1 MTSKLKVTIQDIAD
15 YTDVS
20 TATVS
25 RVINGKDKVS
35 EQTKDKVLNAI
46 VELGFVV
53 KRSDQLSDDQS
64 KTILV
69 CATELKNPFNVPVI
83 DGVQNSAYKHGFD
96 ILLLQTKDLYTEFSD
111 YESVLK
117 SQRFAGI
124 VFLSSVTSKQLE
136 IISEQMNYRLPI
148 VFCSEYIDG
157 LDIPYVAIDDVEAMR
172 KSTEYVL
179 SIGAR
184 KIAFLNSSLKHNYA
198 RKRERGFRDA
208 MEKNNIPID
217 ENLIVHLSSVNYNLA
232 YSNTLY
238 LLSQENKPD
247 AIVCVADTYAI
258 GAINA
263 CRKKGVRVPEDC
275 AIIGFDNLELATM
288 AYPTLTTIDQPSYQL
303 GYQSCELLVERILYP
318 DTPTKK
324 ILLDTE
330 LIVRESTP
338 INIIKGEK

>member
-1 MTSKLKVTIQDIAD
+1 MSNKLKVTIQDIAD
-15 YTDVS
+15 YTNVS

-35 EQTKDKVLNAI
+35 EQTKEKVMNAI
-46 VELGFVV
+46 VELGFVI
-53 KRSDQLSDDQS
+53 KRTDQLSDDES

-83 DGVQNSAYKHGFD
+83 DGIQNSAYKHGYD
-96 ILLLQTKDLYTEFSD
+96 ILLLQTKDLYTEFED
-111 YESVLK
+111 YETVLK
-117 SQRFAGI
+117 SQKFVGI
-124 VFLSSVTSKQLE
+124 VMLSSVTSQQLE
-136 IISEQMNYRLPI
+136 SITEQMNYRVPI
-148 VFCSEYIDG
+148 VFCSEYIEE
-157 LDIPYVAIDDVEAMR
+157 LDIPYVAIDDIAAMK
-172 KSTEYVL
+172 KSASYAL

-198 RKRERGFRDA
+198 RKRELGFRQA
-208 MEKNNIPID
+208 MEENNVEVD
-217 ENLIVHLSSVNYNLA
+217 ENFVIHLSSVNYNLA

-238 LLSQENKPD
+238 LLSQEKKPD
-247 AIVCVADTYAI
+247 AIVCVSDTYAI
-258 GAINA
+258 GAVNA
-263 CRKKGVRVPEDC
+263 CRRKGVRVPEDC

-288 AYPTLTTIDQPSYQL
+288 AYPPLTTIDQPSYQL
-303 GYQSCELLVERILYP
+303 GYQSCELLVERINNP

-338 INIIKGEK
+338 INIKKGE